1 MGKLVCK
8 SAIRVV
14 AGSVGSGLV
23 GSRWSVNIRVAVSSG
38 LLIGI
43 LLLLRVLL
51 LWLLVGSLLEVSLRS
66 ITGSVSICLL
76 LLLLL
81 LLWLLHTAG
90 LLVRR
95 RREDGLRKG
104 RRRRGICPVIWHGQ
118 PLVAEVEMQAVV
130 IGVHLGKQGGNA
142 WSKAT
147 QSPSQTSNSKRGAG
161 CRCAG
166 LFVAR
171 WLRGCLWW
179 QALQALSSPSRQ
191 QDVST
196 TALPVN
202 GWRKVRRC
210 QRADRDQCRCQE
222 RLQPG
227 TRWRSAQG
235 RAGQTGGARR
245 GKEEL
250 RSPPY
255 KQLCISKPVR

>member
-1 MGKLVCK
+1 M
-8 SAIRVV
+8 
-14 AGSVGSGLV
+14 
-23 GSRWSVNIRVAVSSG
+23 NIRVAVSSG

-130 IGVHLGKQGGNA
+130 IGVHLGKQGGKA

-179 QALQALSSPSRQ
+179 QALQATVLSKSSAGRIDDSPTSKRMEKGKTMPEGRPRSMSMSGKTPAWHAMA
-191 QDVST
+191 VSS
-196 TALPVN
+196 
-202 GWRKVRRC
+202 G
-210 QRADRDQCRCQE
+210 E
-222 RLQPG
+222 
-227 TRWRSAQG
+227 
-235 RAGQTGGARR
+235 GGANGRS
-245 GKEEL
+245 EERKGGAQESAL
-250 RSPPY
+250 
-255 KQLCISKPVR
+255 